1 MELALVGNPN
11 VGKSVLF
18 NRITGVGVIF
28 SNYPGTTVEILKG
41 KVKSADQTI
50 EVMDLPGIYSL
61 SGSTKDEEISL
72 ELLAESKPSAVIAV
86 VDATRLEQGLVLVF
100 QLIEMGFPV
109 VVALNFMDLANK
121 RFEIDVEK
129 LSEILDVPVVPTV
142 AVTGEGVD
150 KLCSEAFSGQVT
162 PSDFSVSYDSHIEAI
177 LDGLTSVEDIELD
190 FPIKGSLLKLL
201 EDNEFF
207 TNKISPEVR
216 KRADELKEEFEEAH
230 GETIDVHIARDRYGE
245 AGKVASEC
253 LLELE
258 SEETLKERIS
268 SLTLSPGFGLPLL
281 ALVLIGIFLSVVY
294 IGGLLEESILEAYG
308 LLVGDFFEGLASFI
322 GGQPGEAI
330 AIGIDL
336 SIQAILAI
344 VIPYILV
351 FYLILGVLEDSGY
364 LPRVVVM
371 LDGLMHKI
379 GLHGRAIIPMIVG
392 LGCNVPAILAT
403 RTIES
408 RRERLIL
415 ATITIITIPCSA
427 QTVVIIGTVG
437 NYSGVQWA
445 ALIYV
450 ILFAM
455 VIILGR
461 LLHKYMKFEPSS
473 LAIEVPDL
481 TYPQASNV
489 LYKTGVRVKEFF
501 LIAFPILLVG
511 SIFLEFTMVYDVLNM
526 IVQPLSPFTVGLLGL
541 PAITIIA
548 LIFGVL
554 RKEMALQLLVVLFGS
569 TNLALFLSPSQ
580 LFVFAIVMAT
590 YMPCLAAFAVLKTEF
605 GWKDTVKITVSSVTI
620 AFLLG
625 GLFHLLFSVA

>member
-1 MELALVGNPN
+1 MEIALVGNPN

-18 NRITGVGVIF
+18 NRITGVGVIS

-41 KVKSADQTI
+41 RVRCADQTI
-50 EVMDLPGIYSL
+50 DVIDLPGIYSL
-61 SGSTKDEEISL
+61 SGSTKDEEVSL
-72 ELLAESKPSAVIAV
+72 ELLAERRPSAVIAV
-86 VDATRLEQGLVLVF
+86 VDATRLEQGMVLVF

-109 VVALNFMDLANK
+109 VVALNFMDVAKK
-121 RFEIDVEK
+121 RFDIDVEK
-129 LSEILDVPVVPTV
+129 LSEILDIPVVPTV

-150 KLCSEAFSGQVT
+150 KLCSKVFSGQVT
-162 PSDFSVSYDSHIEAI
+162 ASEFSVSYDGHIESI
-177 LDGLTSVEDIELD
+177 LERLTSMEDRELD
-190 FPIKGSLLKLL
+190 FPLRGSILKLL
-201 EDNEFF
+201 ENNELF
-207 TNKISPEVR
+207 TEKISEKVR
-216 KRADELKEEFEEAH
+216 EEADGFKKEFEGVH

-253 LLELE
+253 LMKLE
-258 SEETLKERIS
+258 SEETLKERVS
-268 SLTLSPGFGLPLL
+268 ALTLSPGFGLPLL
-281 ALVLIGIFLSVVY
+281 ALVLVSIFLSVVY
-294 IGGLLEESILEAYG
+294 VGGLLEGVILEGYS
-308 LLVGDFFEGLASFI
+308 LLVGDFFADLASLI
-322 GGQPGEAI
+322 GGQPGVAI
-330 AIGIDL
+330 ATGIDL

-351 FYLILGVLEDSGY
+351 FYIILGVLEDSGY

-437 NYSGVQWA
+437 NYSGVEWA

-450 ILFAM
+450 LLFAM

-481 TYPQASNV
+481 AYPEARNV
-489 LYKTGVRVKEFF
+489 LFKTWLRVKEFLF
-501 LIAFPILLVG
+501 IAFPILLVG
-511 SIFLEFTMVYDVLNM
+511 SIFLEFAMVYDILDM
-526 IVQPLSPFTVGLLGL
+526 IIQPLSPFTVGLLGL
-541 PAITIIA
+541 PAVTVIA

-569 TNLALFLSPSQ
+569 TNLALFLNPSQ

-605 GWKDTVKITVSSVTI
+605 GWKDTVKITVASILI

-625 GLFHLLFSVA
+625 GVFHFLFSVV